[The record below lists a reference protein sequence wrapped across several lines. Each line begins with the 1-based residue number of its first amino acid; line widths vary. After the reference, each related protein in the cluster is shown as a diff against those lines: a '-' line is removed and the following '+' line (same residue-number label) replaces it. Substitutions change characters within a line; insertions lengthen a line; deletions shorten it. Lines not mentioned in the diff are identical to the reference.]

1 MEVSMEKSSL
11 NAGRMGLMGN
21 GDWEDLPSWDDHP
34 HWILDFD
41 NFSGKFMAEIQE
53 RASIIFPNIS

>member
-1 MEVSMEKSSL
+1 MEKSSL

-41 NFSGKFMAEIQE
+41 HFSGKFMAEIQE